1 MALNIDVADV
11 SPCLPL
17 PIYYKDVVYL
27 VSYLYVFLSLPNFCV
42 IGAIFGLVGGRV
54 TFDRVASH
62 HIKLHQERPTRRT
75 GL

>member
-27 VSYLYVFLSLPNFCV
+27 VSYLYVFLSPFVLLELY
-42 IGAIFGLVGGRV
+42 LVLLGGV
-54 TFDRVASH
+54 
-62 HIKLHQERPTRRT
+62 
-75 GL
+75 